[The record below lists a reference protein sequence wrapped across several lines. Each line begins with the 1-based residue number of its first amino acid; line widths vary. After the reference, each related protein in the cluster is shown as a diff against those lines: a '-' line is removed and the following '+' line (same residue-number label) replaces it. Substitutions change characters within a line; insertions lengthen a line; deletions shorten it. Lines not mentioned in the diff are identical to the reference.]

1 MLLLV
6 LSTVLGDATFFV
18 GDARGGLF
26 STSIGGLET
35 RAVSTRL
42 DGSVVR
48 SSTTGES
55 GRDVDGGVDRRG
67 GVRVVK
73 GVDGGVE
80 DGLGSFLGEDV
91 DSGAALC
98 VDEGVAGGDVTVA
111 EGSELVVRLMFD
123 EGVDG
128 GVVFGV
134 AAFGGGVGGRGDI
147 GDGGGGIGG
156 EHAAFGDRGGDAI
169 GVDGRVE
176 DLDIDWGVEIDFDGG
191 GKGCDADPSS
201 ERIVDSSGGGRERGG
216 GLDFC

>member
-35 RAVSTRL
+35 RAASTRL
-42 DGSVVR
+42 DGSVVC

-91 DSGAALC
+91 DNGAALF

-176 DLDIDWGVEIDFDGG
+176 DLDID
-191 GKGCDADPSS
+191 
-201 ERIVDSSGGGRERGG
+201 
-216 GLDFC
+216 